1 MKKLLI
7 FGILFFFSSACG
19 ILKQPIST
27 PVAEDTNLTYGKV
40 LASGEASFYGGKFQ
54 GRRTASGEK
63 FDKNKLTAAHKT
75 LPFNTKIEVKNLKN
89 GKTVIVKINDRMP
102 KSNKRIIDLS
112 EAAARQLDMIKSGV
126 AKVELKAVR

>member
-19 ILKQPIST
+19 ILKKPLS
-27 PVAEDTNLTYGKV
+27 PPAPEDTNLSYGKV

-63 FDKNKLTAAHKT
+63 FDKKKLTAAHKT
-75 LPFNTKIEVKNLKN
+75 LPFHTKIEVKNLKN

-102 KSNKRIIDLS
+102 KSSKRIIDLS
-112 EAAARQLDMIKSGV
+112 EAAARQLDMIKSGI
-126 AKVELKAVR
+126 AQVELKVVR